1 MRQEHVKAL
10 PVVNPEGVVV
20 GMVSMSD
27 FVRQATLDAP
37 ESIGQ
42 RLRHL
47 VTGRSSSQSRVEDL
61 MDADTPVV
69 QEDCLLVDLVPMFSA
84 GGCHHLPVVSAQ
96 RKLVGIV
103 TQTDL
108 IRALSAAI
116 SVSTTQPA

>member
-1 MRQEHVKAL
+1 
-10 PVVNPEGVVV
+10 
-20 GMVSMSD
+20 MSS
-27 FVRQATLDAP
+27 ATCT
-37 ESIGQ
+37 
-42 RLRHL
+42 RL
-47 VTGRSSSQSRVEDL
+47 RSSSKSRVEDL

-84 GGCHHLPVVSAQ
+84 GGCHHLPVVSKQ

-116 SVSTTQPA
+116 SVPTTQAA